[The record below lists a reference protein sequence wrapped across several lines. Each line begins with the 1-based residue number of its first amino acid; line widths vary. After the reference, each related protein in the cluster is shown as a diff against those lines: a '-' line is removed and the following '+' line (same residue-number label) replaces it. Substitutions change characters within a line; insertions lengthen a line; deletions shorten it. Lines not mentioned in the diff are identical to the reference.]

1 MKKILIIEDEPDAA
15 ETMKM
20 LLERAGYSV
29 DYVLDP
35 RKGLK
40 MLGDYDL
47 LILDII
53 MPVMS
58 GREVLAEIKRKKIKI
73 PIIVVSAVGLPGEVE
88 RELALKY
95 PGVGFVPKLSISELP
110 GEVKKKLAKQV
121 GE

>member
-1 MKKILIIEDEPDAA
+1 MKRILIIEDEPDAA
-15 ETMKM
+15 ETMKL
-20 LLERAGYSV
+20 LLERGGYSV

-73 PIIVVSAVGLPGEVE
+73 QIIVVSAVGLPGEVE

>member
-1 MKKILIIEDEPDAA
+1 MTKILIIEDEPDAA
-15 ETMKM
+15 ETMKL
-20 LLERAGYSV
+20 LLERGGYSV

-58 GREVLAEIKRKKIKI
+58 GREVLAEIKKKKIKI

-110 GEVKKKLAKQV
+110 GEVKKKLAK
-121 GE
+121 